1 MAEVDPARREKA
13 LAIGADDAFDSTK
26 TDPAAYIEK
35 KVGVRGV
42 QVVFNTTAVHEVWVQ
57 ALSMLSPYGKLIAYS
72 SQYPDTPVPIHMGEV
87 HNTEIEI
94 IGTVSPNQAD
104 MYNAAWLIESGL
116 IDVKPVIQELVP
128 MAQGAEAFEKAVVPG
143 AYRIVITM

>member
-1 MAEVDPARREKA
+1 
-13 LAIGADDAFDSTK
+13 
-26 TDPAAYIEK
+26 
-35 KVGVRGV
+35 
-42 QVVFNTTAVHEVWVQ
+42 
-57 ALSMLSPYGKLIAYS
+57 MLSPYGKLIAYS
-72 SQYPDTPVPIHMGEV
+72 SQYPDTPVPIRMGEV

-128 MAQGAEAFEKAVVPG
+128 MSQGAEAFEKAVVPG